1 MHLSLNN
8 RLAVY
13 KMASFEFI
21 KVLFG
26 VGFLTLLAKICIPLP
41 FTPVPVTFQTF
52 AVYLL
57 GLCFSPL
64 VAAQIVISYL
74 LCGLFAPV
82 FCGNMYGFSVFC
94 GPTSGYLL
102 ALLPAA
108 VFISSARTKYD
119 MSAWKIAGILFLSAI
134 GILSVGSVWLSIY
147 FFDSS
152 SSFYASLLKG
162 FRLGALPFI
171 LGEVL
176 KIGLAVQSLSLRLFF
191 KKVF

>member
-8 RLAVY
+8 RFVIHKL
-13 KMASFEFI
+13 ASFEFI

-52 AVYLL
+52 AVYML

-74 LCGLFAPV
+74 FCGLFAPV

-102 ALLPAA
+102 AFVPAA
-108 VFISSARTKYD
+108 VFIASARTKYN
-119 MSAWKIAGILFLSAI
+119 MNAWKIAGILSLSAL
-134 GILSVGSVWLSIY
+134 GILSIGSVWLSVY
-147 FFDSS
+147 FCDSS
-152 SSFYASLLKG
+152 SSFYDSVLQG
-162 FRLGALPFI
+162 FRFGALPFI
-171 LGEVL
+171 SGEVL
-176 KIGLAVQSLSLRLFF
+176 KIGLAVQSLSLCAFL
-191 KKVF
+191 KKSI